1 VHQIDAVY
9 SKADM
14 DDQNERLQQDIRD
27 LQAVRRVLGGEK
39 DAFRELVSRYTD
51 PLYSLCY
58 RYLGNAEEA
67 EEAVQDV
74 FRKAYR
80 ALDSFDPQKRF
91 FTWIY
96 TIAVNHIR
104 SIGRSKERK
113 TKQRS
118 LSYDEL
124 ASAPADASYDDPDEQ
139 AIRNAAGR
147 AIQAAL
153 SQVSEK
159 HRRVFVLRHIQDL
172 SGSEVA
178 EILGMPEN
186 TVKTHLRRARQEL
199 RHILERWGWG

>member
-1 VHQIDAVY
+1 
-9 SKADM
+9 M

-27 LQAVRRVLGGEK
+27 LQAVRRVLAGEK

-58 RYLGNAEEA
+58 RYLGSGEDA

-80 ALDSFDPQKRF
+80 ALESFDPQKRF
-91 FTWIY
+91 FTWLY
-96 TIAVNHIR
+96 TIAINHVR

-124 ASAPADASYDDPDEQ
+124 VSAPADASYDDPDEQ
-139 AIRNAAGR
+139 AIRNEAGR

-153 SQVSEK
+153 GELNESY
-159 HRRVFVLRHIQDL
+159 RRVFVLRHIQNL

-178 EILGMPEN
+178 EILDMPEN
-186 TVKTHLRRARQEL
+186 TVKTHLRRARQQL
-199 RHILERWGWG
+199 RDILERWGWG